1 MFADPIGAQSTPG
14 TLPRG
19 FQGSSWGGF
28 QRLLA
33 SAYLLFRFSKRFFL
47 NVVEGS
53 EKGLNENQA
62 FSFFSCGLEV
72 SIGFHVQRLPGT
84 SDLEGSKPPLCS
96 SEDSMG
102 PWNPLI
108 FALDRA

>member
-1 MFADPIGAQSTPG
+1 M
-14 TLPRG
+14 LLRG
-19 FQGSSWGGF
+19 QKKALMKI
-28 QRLLA
+28 RH
-33 SAYLLFRFSKRFFL
+33 
-47 NVVEGS
+47 
-53 EKGLNENQA
+53 

-84 SDLEGSKPPLCS
+84 SDLEGSKPPLWS